1 MKKEIGLVIPTPIL
15 SSKGLKDSDKLVF
28 GLHYA
33 YFKKNGITTIT
44 QKRMG
49 EILQLHANMI
59 SKSNK
64 TLEDNQLIQKV
75 KGGFEVVKTIVDQL
89 QKVEKTTEEI
99 ILPFEVYSKDL
110 NIGAMLL
117 WGEYNRYRDSEKGY
131 FVERE
136 KTAQYIGSSEASVSN
151 WTTELYENGMLDEYT
166 VNYGEKGSERIVR
179 TKNFNKEVEE

>member
-1 MKKEIGLVIPTPIL
+1 MKKEIGLVIPTSIL
-15 SSKGLKDSDKLVF
+15 GSKGLKDSDKLVF

-33 YFKKNGITTIT
+33 YFKKMGITAIT
-44 QKRMG
+44 QKKMG
-49 EILQLHANMI
+49 EILHLHPNMV

-64 TLEDNQLIQKV
+64 TLVENQLIQKA

-99 ILPFEVYSKDL
+99 ILPFEVYSKKL

-117 WGEYNRYRDSEKGY
+117 WGEYNRYRDTEKGY

-136 KTAQYIGSSEASVSN
+136 KTARFIGSSEASVSN
-151 WTTELYENGMLDEYT
+151 WTTELYENGMLEEYT

-179 TKNFNKEVEE
+179 TKNFNEKEE